1 MIYTNS
7 SVSCTVLSSQQSKIN
22 KYHIFLFV
30 IRFYE
35 RNWVNQFKYDRPF
48 HKGKKDKNS
57 EFAVSFLICHKG
69 LMCNVE

>member
-1 MIYTNS
+1 MQLSKVEVFSI
-7 SVSCTVLSSQQSKIN
+7 VL
-22 KYHIFLFV
+22 FL

-57 EFAVSFLICHKG
+57 EFAVSLFFFKKV
-69 LMCNVE
+69 MQN